1 MGNRDVSVIVDNLDL
16 YWSGVLTTLR
26 ICLYA
31 GIGALVLGTLLAAFR
46 VAPVPPLRWVG
57 TSYVNVFRNV
67 PLTLVL
73 FAAAFGLPEIG
84 VNGSYFWF
92 GTGALTL
99 YTAAFVC
106 EALRSGI
113 NSVSAGQAE
122 AARSI
127 GLTFSQSL
135 RQVVLPQAF
144 RSSVPPLASVLIAMI
159 KNSAIVGAFGVG
171 GDLFSVGQVLTSSRG
186 LAALPVLT
194 GVIIGYWLLTIPT
207 GLALGAVERKVA
219 IVR

>member
-1 MGNRDVSVIVDNLDL
+1 VNVIVDNLDL
-16 YWSGVLTTLR
+16 YWEGVLTTLR
-26 ICLYA
+26 ICAYA
-31 GIGALVLGTLLAAFR
+31 AVGALILGTILAGFR
-46 VAPVPPLRWVG
+46 VSPLPPLRWVG
-57 TSYVNVFRNV
+57 TSYVNVFRNL

-73 FAAAFGLPEIG
+73 FAAAFGLPEVGI
-84 VNGSYFWF
+84 NGSYFWF
-92 GTGALTL
+92 GTGALAV

-106 EALRSGI
+106 EALRAGI

-135 RQVVLPQAF
+135 RNVVLPQAF

-207 GLALGAVERKVA
+207 GLALGVVERKVA